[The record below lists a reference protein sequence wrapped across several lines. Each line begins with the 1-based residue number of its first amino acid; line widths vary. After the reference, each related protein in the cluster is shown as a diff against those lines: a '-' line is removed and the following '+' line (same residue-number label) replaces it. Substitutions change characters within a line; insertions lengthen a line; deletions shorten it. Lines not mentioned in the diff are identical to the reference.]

1 MVNINRVYTGGG
13 DNGESSLVDGS
24 RRKKSDQRFDVVGLC
39 DEVNSWLG
47 MVLMEIERLP
57 DHDDGGERTGVIRV
71 QTVIGEAVSR
81 VQNEL
86 FDIGAEMA
94 CPPETLPEY
103 MVLISQ
109 EQTDVLV
116 SEMDA
121 WLSSLSEL
129 TSFILPSGSAPVA
142 AAHMARTVVRRL
154 ERSVV
159 TLKEREGD
167 ESVRPVVCVYLN
179 RLSDW
184 LFVMGR
190 WISSTLNEEETLW
203 VPLGKRTAEKGV
215 AHRVAQMRSND
226 DDLSSL

>member
-94 CPPETLPEY
+94 CPPETLPDY

>member
-1 MVNINRVYTGGG
+1 
-13 DNGESSLVDGS
+13 
-24 RRKKSDQRFDVVGLC
+24 
-39 DEVNSWLG
+39 
-47 MVLMEIERLP
+47 MEIERLP

-94 CPPETLPEY
+94 CPPETLPDY

-121 WLSSLSEL
+121 WLTSLSEL

>member
-94 CPPETLPEY
+94 CPPETLPDY

-142 AAHMARTVVRRL
+142 AAHVARTVVRRL

>member
-24 RRKKSDQRFDVVGLC
+24 RRKKSDRRFDVVGLC

-94 CPPETLPEY
+94 CPPETLPDY

>member
-86 FDIGAEMA
+86 FDLGAEMA
-94 CPPETLPEY
+94 CPPETLPDY

-121 WLSSLSEL
+121 WLASLSEL

>member
-94 CPPETLPEY
+94 CPPETLPDY

-121 WLSSLSEL
+121 WLTSLSEL

>member
-71 QTVIGEAVSR
+71 QTVIGESASR

-86 FDIGAEMA
+86 FDLGAEMA
-94 CPPETLPEY
+94 CPPETLPDY

-121 WLSSLSEL
+121 WLASLSEL

>member
-86 FDIGAEMA
+86 FDLGAEMA
-94 CPPETLPEY
+94 CPPETLPDY

-121 WLSSLSEL
+121 WLASLSEL

-190 WISSTLNEEETLW
+190 WISSTLNEEESLW

>member
-1 MVNINRVYTGGG
+1 M
-13 DNGESSLVDGS
+13 
-24 RRKKSDQRFDVVGLC
+24 
-39 DEVNSWLG
+39 
-47 MVLMEIERLP
+47 
-57 DHDDGGERTGVIRV
+57 
-71 QTVIGEAVSR
+71 
-81 VQNEL
+81 QNEL
-86 FDIGAEMA
+86 FDLGAEMA
-94 CPPETLPEY
+94 CPPETLPDY

-121 WLSSLSEL
+121 WLGSLTEL

-159 TLKEREGD
+159 TLKEHEGD
-167 ESVRPVVCVYLN
+167 EAIRPVVGVYLN

>member
-1 MVNINRVYTGGG
+1 MVKINRVYTGGG

-24 RRKKSDQRFDVVGLC
+24 RRKKSDLRFDVVGMC

-57 DHDDGGERTGVIRV
+57 DHDDGGERTGVTRV

-86 FDIGAEMA
+86 FDLGAEMA
-94 CPPETLPEY
+94 CPPETLPDY

-121 WLSSLSEL
+121 WLGSLSEL

-142 AAHMARTVVRRL
+142 ASHMARTVVRRL

-159 TLKEREGD
+159 ALKEREGD
-167 ESVRPVVCVYLN
+167 EAVRSVVGVYLN

>member
-86 FDIGAEMA
+86 FDLGAEMA
-94 CPPETLPEY
+94 CPPETLPDY
-103 MVLISQ
+103 IVLISQ

-121 WLSSLSEL
+121 WLASLSEL

-159 TLKEREGD
+159 TLKECEGD

>member
-86 FDIGAEMA
+86 FDLGAEMA
-94 CPPETLPEY
+94 CPPETLPDY

-121 WLSSLSEL
+121 WLASLSEL

-203 VPLGKRTAEKGV
+203 VPLGKRTAERGV